1 VAVLYLGKDSENL
14 NKAFKNI
21 REQQQRQRINM
32 EKKQEI
38 VEFNMD
44 EEVDIEDEVLQ
55 NFAGL
60 SY

>member
-1 VAVLYLGKDSENL
+1 VAVLYLGKESENL
-14 NKAFKNI
+14 NKAFKSI

>member
-14 NKAFKNI
+14 NKAFKSI

>member
-1 VAVLYLGKDSENL
+1 
-14 NKAFKNI
+14 
-21 REQQQRQRINM
+21 M

>member
-1 VAVLYLGKDSENL
+1 
-14 NKAFKNI
+14 
-21 REQQQRQRINM
+21 M

-38 VEFNMD
+38 VGFSRD

-60 SY
+60 SYQYRES

>member
-1 VAVLYLGKDSENL
+1 MNL
-14 NKAFKNI
+14 
-21 REQQQRQRINM
+21 

-38 VEFNMD
+38 VEFQMD

-60 SY
+60 SYQYRESQL